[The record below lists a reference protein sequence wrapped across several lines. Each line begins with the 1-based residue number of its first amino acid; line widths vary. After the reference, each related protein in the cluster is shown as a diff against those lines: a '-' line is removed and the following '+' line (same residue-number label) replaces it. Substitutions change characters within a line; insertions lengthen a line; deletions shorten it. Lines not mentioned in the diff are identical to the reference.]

1 MIDELV
7 SKRRSIRR
15 FGDKKIDLNVL
26 KNIVKCGRLYPSR
39 GNRQPLK
46 FILVDDEQ
54 MCGKIFDNILWGS
67 KVSEY
72 KIFND
77 KEYSPKAYILVL
89 IDKNITNAGYE
100 YEMGA
105 SIQNMLL
112 CATENQIGSVW
123 IKSAD
128 MKKIKKLLKIEENNI
143 EIDSLIALGYAKHT
157 SKIIEM
163 EDSFNTI
170 IDDELNLNVPK
181 RKERDIIFYN
191 KYGKRYD

>member
-7 SKRRSIRR
+7 AKRRSIRR
-15 FGDKKIDLNVL
+15 FEDKKIDLSVL

-67 KVSEY
+67 KVSGY

-128 MKKIKKLLKIEENNI
+128 MKKIKKLLEIEENNI

-191 KYGKRYD
+191 KYGN

>member
-191 KYGKRYD
+191 KYGN

>member
-1 MIDELV
+1 
-7 SKRRSIRR
+7 
-15 FGDKKIDLNVL
+15 
-26 KNIVKCGRLYPSR
+26 
-39 GNRQPLK
+39 
-46 FILVDDEQ
+46 

-67 KVSEY
+67 KVSGY
-72 KIFND
+72 RVFND

-128 MKKIKKLLKIEENNI
+128 MKKIKELLEIEENNI

-163 EDSFNTI
+163 EDSYNTI

-191 KYGKRYD
+191 KYGN

>member
-7 SKRRSIRR
+7 AKRRSIRR
-15 FGDKKIDLNVL
+15 FEDKKIDLSVL

-46 FILVDDEQ
+46 FILVDNEQ

-67 KVSEY
+67 KVSGY

-128 MKKIKKLLKIEENNI
+128 MKKIKKLLEIEENNI

-191 KYGKRYD
+191 KYGN

>member
-15 FGDKKIDLNVL
+15 FEDKKIDLNVL

>member
-7 SKRRSIRR
+7 AKRRSIRR
-15 FGDKKIDLNVL
+15 FEDKKIDLSVL

-67 KVSEY
+67 KVSGY

-105 SIQNMLL
+105 AIQNMLL

-128 MKKIKKLLKIEENNI
+128 MKKIKKLLEIEENNI

-191 KYGKRYD
+191 KYGN

>member
-89 IDKNITNAGYE
+89 IDKNTTNAGYE

-191 KYGKRYD
+191 KYGN

>member
-7 SKRRSIRR
+7 AKRRSIRR
-15 FGDKKIDLNVL
+15 FEDKKIDLNVL

-46 FILVDDEQ
+46 FILVDNEQ

-67 KVSEY
+67 KVSGY
-72 KIFND
+72 RVFND

-89 IDKNITNAGYE
+89 IDKNITKAGYE

-123 IKSAD
+123 IKSAN
-128 MKKIKKLLKIEENNI
+128 MKKIKELLEIEENNI

-163 EDSFNTI
+163 EDSYNTI

-191 KYGKRYD
+191 KYGN

>member
-7 SKRRSIRR
+7 AKRRSIRR
-15 FGDKKIDLNVL
+15 FEDKKIDLNVL

-46 FILVDDEQ
+46 FILVDNEQ

-67 KVSEY
+67 KVSGY
-72 KIFND
+72 RVFND
-77 KEYSPKAYILVL
+77 KEYSPKAYILIL
-89 IDKNITNAGYE
+89 IDKNITKAGYE

-123 IKSAD
+123 IKSAN
-128 MKKIKKLLKIEENNI
+128 MKKIKELLEIEENNI

-163 EDSFNTI
+163 EDSYNTI

-191 KYGKRYD
+191 KYGN

>member
-7 SKRRSIRR
+7 AKRRSIRR
-15 FGDKKIDLNVL
+15 FEDKKIDLNVL

-67 KVSEY
+67 KVSGY

-128 MKKIKKLLKIEENNI
+128 MKKIKKLLEIEENNI

-191 KYGKRYD
+191 KYGN

>member
-7 SKRRSIRR
+7 AKRRSIRR
-15 FGDKKIDLNVL
+15 FEDKKIDFNVL

-46 FILVDDEQ
+46 FILVDNEQ

-67 KVSEY
+67 KVSGY
-72 KIFND
+72 RVFND

-128 MKKIKKLLKIEENNI
+128 MKKIKELLEIEENNI

-163 EDSFNTI
+163 EDSYNTI

-191 KYGKRYD
+191 KYGN

>member
-7 SKRRSIRR
+7 AKRRSIRR
-15 FGDKKIDLNVL
+15 FEDKKIDLNVL

-46 FILVDDEQ
+46 FILVDNEQ

-67 KVSEY
+67 KVSGY
-72 KIFND
+72 RVFND

-128 MKKIKKLLKIEENNI
+128 MKKIKELLEIEENNI

-163 EDSFNTI
+163 EDSYNTI
-170 IDDELNLNVPK
+170 IDDELNLNIPK

-191 KYGKRYD
+191 KYGN

>member
-7 SKRRSIRR
+7 AKRRSIRR
-15 FGDKKIDLNVL
+15 FEDKKIDLNVL

-46 FILVDDEQ
+46 FILVDNEQ

-67 KVSEY
+67 KVSGY
-72 KIFND
+72 RVFND

-105 SIQNMLL
+105 SILHMLL

-128 MKKIKKLLKIEENNI
+128 MKKIKELLEIEENNI

-163 EDSFNTI
+163 EDSYNTI

-191 KYGKRYD
+191 KYGN

>member
-7 SKRRSIRR
+7 AKRRSIRR
-15 FGDKKIDLNVL
+15 FEDKKIDLNVL

-46 FILVDDEQ
+46 FILVDNEQ

-67 KVSEY
+67 KVSGY
-72 KIFND
+72 RVFND

-128 MKKIKKLLKIEENNI
+128 MKKIKELLEIEENNI

-163 EDSFNTI
+163 
-170 IDDELNLNVPK
+170 
-181 RKERDIIFYN
+181 
-191 KYGKRYD
+191 

>member
-7 SKRRSIRR
+7 AKRRSIRR
-15 FGDKKIDLNVL
+15 FEDKKIDLNVL

-46 FILVDDEQ
+46 FILVDNEQ

-67 KVSEY
+67 KVSGY
-72 KIFND
+72 RVFND

-128 MKKIKKLLKIEENNI
+128 MKKIKELLEIEENNI

-163 EDSFNTI
+163 EDSYNTI

-191 KYGKRYD
+191 KYGN

>member
-7 SKRRSIRR
+7 AKRRSIRR
-15 FGDKKIDLNVL
+15 FENKKIDLNVL

-67 KVSEY
+67 KVSGY

-89 IDKNITNAGYE
+89 IDKNITNVGYE

-128 MKKIKKLLKIEENNI
+128 MKKIKKIFKIEEKNI

-157 SKIIEM
+157 SKIIEI

-170 IDDELNLNVPK
+170 IDDELNLKVPK

-191 KYGKRYD
+191 KYGN

>member
-7 SKRRSIRR
+7 AKRRSIRR
-15 FGDKKIDLNVL
+15 FEDKKIDLSVL

-39 GNRQPLK
+39 RNRQPLK

-67 KVSEY
+67 KVSGY

-128 MKKIKKLLKIEENNI
+128 MKKIKKLLEIEENNI

-191 KYGKRYD
+191 KYGN

>member
-7 SKRRSIRR
+7 AKRRSIRR
-15 FGDKKIDLNVL
+15 FEDKKIDLNVL

-46 FILVDDEQ
+46 FILVDNEQ

-67 KVSEY
+67 KVSGY
-72 KIFND
+72 RVFND

-112 CATENQIGSVW
+112 CATENQMGSVW

-128 MKKIKKLLKIEENNI
+128 MKKIKELLEIEGNNI

-163 EDSFNTI
+163 EDSYNTI

-191 KYGKRYD
+191 KYGN

>member
-7 SKRRSIRR
+7 AKRRSIRR
-15 FGDKKIDLNVL
+15 FEDKKIDLSVL

-67 KVSEY
+67 KVSGY

-128 MKKIKKLLKIEENNI
+128 MKKIKELLEIEENNI

-163 EDSFNTI
+163 EDSYNTI

-191 KYGKRYD
+191 KYGN

>member
-7 SKRRSIRR
+7 AKRRSIRR
-15 FGDKKIDLNVL
+15 FEDKKIDLNVL

-46 FILVDDEQ
+46 FILVDNEQ

-67 KVSEY
+67 KVSGY
-72 KIFND
+72 RVFDD

-128 MKKIKKLLKIEENNI
+128 MKKIKKLLEIEENNI

-163 EDSFNTI
+163 EDSYNTI

-191 KYGKRYD
+191 KYGN

>member
-7 SKRRSIRR
+7 AKRRSIRR
-15 FGDKKIDLNVL
+15 FEDKKIDLSVL

-46 FILVDDEQ
+46 FILVDNEQ

-67 KVSEY
+67 KVSGY
-72 KIFND
+72 RVFND

-128 MKKIKKLLKIEENNI
+128 MKKIKELLEIEENNI

-163 EDSFNTI
+163 EDSYNTI

-191 KYGKRYD
+191 KYGN

>member
-7 SKRRSIRR
+7 AKRRSIRR
-15 FGDKKIDLNVL
+15 FEDKKIDLSVL

-67 KVSEY
+67 KVSGY

-128 MKKIKKLLKIEENNI
+128 MKKIKKLLEIEENNI

-163 EDSFNTI
+163 EDSYNTI

-191 KYGKRYD
+191 KYGN

>member
-7 SKRRSIRR
+7 AKRRSIRR
-15 FGDKKIDLNVL
+15 FEDKKIDLSVL

-46 FILVDDEQ
+46 FILVDNEQ

-67 KVSEY
+67 KVSGY
-72 KIFND
+72 RVFND

-128 MKKIKKLLKIEENNI
+128 MKKIKKLLEIEENNI

-191 KYGKRYD
+191 KYGN